1 MVVVVKTSPNLS
13 QTDPGVEVSP
23 CISSLNI
30 PGKFAQVT
38 NTCFTRSQRT
48 IYIFVAG
55 ATLVRI
61 SPAYFLK
68 WSAGVW

>member
-30 PGKFAQVT
+30 PGKFAPVS
-38 NTCFTRSQRT
+38 NTCFTSPSVQFTFLWQELPSLELARL
-48 IYIFVAG
+48 IF
-55 ATLVRI
+55 
-61 SPAYFLK
+61 
-68 WSAGVW
+68 